1 MAWQLFDH
9 EGVSGMKNAIA
20 TSATSPSLE
29 SGHLEGKLNHLPR
42 QPGVYLFKDRSNE
55 IIYIGKAAVLADR
68 VRSYFQKGADLSP
81 KIRALVAHAVDLE
94 TIIAKSELE
103 ALILESNLIKRHRPR
118 FNVVLRDDKQYPY
131 LRLPI
136 QDDFPRLSI
145 VRRVKNDKALYFGPY
160 VPTGAM
166 RETLKVIRKVF
177 PLATCKIEIDGK
189 ADRACL
195 EFEIKRCMAPCTGN
209 QSKEDYHQI
218 VRQVRWFLE
227 GRDQELLDSLR
238 DEMHAMAEREAFEDA
253 ARLRDRI
260 HSVERTL
267 ERQRVA
273 QIGPVDQD
281 VFGLVRAGAAA
292 DVQLLF
298 VRGGLLIGRRD
309 FFWAD
314 AGDVSDEEL
323 VRSTLEQLYHQAVVP
338 PKELLVPV
346 KIEDH
351 ALVQQWLSE
360 KKGQAVR
367 ILVPERGVKQ
377 QLRQLAQEN
386 AMAALHEHLRLQS
399 ESREAI
405 EELQQLLGLSAQPH
419 RIECFDISNT
429 MGAQS
434 VASMVV
440 WENGRMKK
448 SDYRRFRLKTVEG
461 ANDFASMHEVV
472 KRRYGGTLATKAGKV
487 LPVPDLIVI
496 DGGIGQL
503 GAAMEAIANL
513 GLPRVAVCG
522 LAKAKGEKNERIYLP
537 GHKSPIVLSLK
548 SPASRLVQTIRDE
561 AHRFAITFHRKL
573 RSQAIFVKSE
583 KSGVRSNHKD
593 VKREA

>member
-1 MAWQLFDH
+1 MSHTPTL
-9 EGVSGMKNAIA
+9 
-20 TSATSPSLE
+20 TSKQRNLPPEPLPA
-29 SGHLEGKLNHLPR
+29 HLAGKLDHLPK
-42 QPGVYLFKDRSNE
+42 QPGVYLFKDRSDD

-68 VRSYFQKGADLSP
+68 VRSYFQKNADLSP

-94 TIIAKSELE
+94 IIVAKSELE

-177 PLATCKIEIDGK
+177 PLATCKIEIDGS

-209 QSKEDYHQI
+209 QTKEEYRRI

-227 GRDQELLDSLR
+227 GRDQELLASLR
-238 DEMHAMAEREAFEDA
+238 DEMHTFAEQEAFEDA

-260 HSVERTL
+260 VKIERTL
-267 ERQRVA
+267 EKQRVA

-281 VFGLVRAGAAA
+281 VLGLARAGAAA

-314 AGDVSDEEL
+314 AGGVLDEEL
-323 VRSTLEQLYHQAVVP
+323 VRTTLEQFYHKAVLL
-338 PKELLVPV
+338 PKELLLPVP
-346 KIEDH
+346 IENTK
-351 ALVQQWLSE
+351 LMQQWLSG
-360 KKGQAVR
+360 KKGEAVR
-367 ILVPERGVKQ
+367 LLVPERGAKHHLQ
-377 QLRQLAQEN
+377 QLAQEN
-386 AMAALHEHLRLQS
+386 AIAALNEHLRVQT
-399 ESREAI
+399 ESRDAI
-405 EELQQLLGLSAQPH
+405 EELQQLLGLSSQPQ

-448 SDYRRFRLKTVEG
+448 SDYRRFRIKTVEG

-472 KRRYGGTLATKAGKV
+472 NRRYGGSLATQAGKV
-487 LPVPDLIVI
+487 LPEPDLIII

-503 GAAMEAIANL
+503 GAAMEALTSL
-513 GLPRVAVCG
+513 GLSAAHVCG
-522 LAKAKGEKNERIYLP
+522 LAKAKGEKDERIYLP
-537 GHKSPIVLSLK
+537 GHKIPIVLPLK

-561 AHRFAITFHRKL
+561 THRFAITYHRKL
-573 RSQAIFVKSE
+573 RSQAFLRKE
-583 KSGVRSNHKD
+583 
-593 VKREA
+593 

>member
-1 MAWQLFDH
+1 
-9 EGVSGMKNAIA
+9 MKPL
-20 TSATSPSLE
+20 TSSNPRTLKAPSTSLS
-29 SGHLEGKLNHLPR
+29 GKLAHVPK
-42 QPGVYLFKDRSNE
+42 QPGVYLYKNSQGD

-81 KIRALVAHAVDLE
+81 KIRALVAQVADLE
-94 TIIAKSELE
+94 TLVTKSELE

-145 VRRVKNDKALYFGPY
+145 VRRVQPDKALYFGPY

-177 PLATCKIEIDGK
+177 PLATCKIEIDGT

-209 QSKEDYHQI
+209 QSKEEYHQI
-218 VRQVRWFLE
+218 VQQVRWFLE
-227 GRDQELLDSLR
+227 GRDQELLASLR
-238 DEMHAMAEREAFEDA
+238 KDMQQLAEREEFEEA

-260 HSVERTL
+260 LKIERTL
-267 ERQRVA
+267 EKQRVA
-273 QIGPVDQD
+273 QVGPVDQD
-281 VFGLVRAGAAA
+281 VVGLARAGAAV
-292 DVQLLF
+292 DVQMLF

-314 AGDVSDEEL
+314 AGEITDEEL
-323 VRSTLEQLYHQAVVP
+323 VRSTLEQFYNKAVLP
-338 PKELLVPV
+338 PREVLLPV
-346 KIEDH
+346 GFEDQ

-360 KKGQAVR
+360 KKGEPVKV
-367 ILVPERGVKQ
+367 LVPGRGAKH

-386 AMAALHEHLRLQS
+386 AAVALNEHLRVQS
-399 ESREAI
+399 ESRAAV
-405 EELQQLLGLSAQPH
+405 EELKNLLGLSAVPH
-419 RIECFDISNT
+419 RVECFDISNT
-429 MGAQS
+429 MGSQS

-448 SDYRRFRLKTVEG
+448 ANYRRFRIKTVEG

-487 LPVPDLIVI
+487 LPCPDLIVI
-496 DGGIGQL
+496 DGGAGQL
-503 GAAMEAIANL
+503 GAAMEAMAGV
-513 GLPRVAVCG
+513 GLSGVAICG
-522 LAKAKGEKNERIYLP
+522 LAKAKGEKEERIFLP
-537 GHKSPIVLSLK
+537 GRRAPVILPVK
-548 SPASRLVQTIRDE
+548 SPATRLVQTIRDE

-573 RSQAIFVKSE
+573 RSQALLPVKP
-583 KSGVRSNHKD
+583 
-593 VKREA
+593 

>member
-1 MAWQLFDH
+1 MSPTPDPTFNHQ
-9 EGVSGMKNAIA
+9 
-20 TSATSPSLE
+20 TSTSKLQID
-29 SGHLEGKLNHLPR
+29 HLEGKLNHLPK
-42 QPGVYLFKDRSNE
+42 QPGVYLFKDHSDE

-81 KIRALVAHAVDLE
+81 KVRALVAHAADLE
-94 TIIAKSELE
+94 TIITKSELE
-103 ALILESNLIKRHRPR
+103 ALLLESNLIKRHRPR
-118 FNVVLRDDKQYPY
+118 FNVVLRDDKHYPY

-136 QDDFPRLSI
+136 HDDFPRLSI
-145 VRRVKNDKALYFGPY
+145 VRGVKNDKALYFGPY
-160 VPTGAM
+160 VPAGAM
-166 RETLKVIRKVF
+166 RETLRVIRKVF
-177 PLATCKIEIDGK
+177 PLATCNIEINGT

-209 QSKEDYHQI
+209 QSKEDYHRI

-227 GRDQELLDSLR
+227 GRDQELLGSLR
-238 DEMHAMAEREAFEDA
+238 DDMHALAEREAFEDA

-260 HSVERTL
+260 VKIERTL
-267 ERQRVA
+267 EKQRVA

-281 VFGLVRAGAAA
+281 VLGLARAGPAV

-314 AGDVSDEEL
+314 AGGVSDEEL
-323 VRSTLEQLYHQAVVP
+323 VRTTLEQFYHKAVLP
-338 PKELLVPV
+338 PKEVLLPVPIDDQ
-346 KIEDH
+346 K
-351 ALVQQWLSE
+351 LVEQWLSE
-360 KKGQAVR
+360 KKEQAVR
-367 ILVPERGVKQ
+367 VLVPERGAKHHLQ
-377 QLRQLAQEN
+377 QLAQEN
-386 AMAALHEHLRLQS
+386 AIAALNEHLRVQT

-405 EELQQLLGLSAQPH
+405 EELQQLLGLPTLPY

-448 SDYRRFRLKTVEG
+448 SDYRRFRIKTVEG

-472 KRRYGGTLATKAGKV
+472 KRRYGGSLATKAGKV
-487 LPVPDLIVI
+487 LPEPELIII

-503 GAAMEAIANL
+503 GAAMEAMAGL
-513 GLPRVAVCG
+513 GLSKIAVCG
-522 LAKAKGEKNERIYLP
+522 LAKAKGEKDERIYLP
-537 GHKSPIVLSLK
+537 GHKTPIVLPLK

-561 AHRFAITFHRKL
+561 AHRFAITYHRKL
-573 RSQAIFVKSE
+573 RSQALIPLA
-583 KSGVRSNHKD
+583 R
-593 VKREA
+593 

>member
-1 MAWQLFDH
+1 MTTPEQLRD
-9 EGVSGMKNAIA
+9 
-20 TSATSPSLE
+20 
-29 SGHLEGKLNHLPR
+29 HLEGKLNNLPK
-42 QPGVYLFKDRSNE
+42 QPGVYLFKDRSDD

-136 QDDFPRLSI
+136 HDDFPRLSI
-145 VRRVKNDKALYFGPY
+145 VRRIKNDKALYFGPY

-166 RETLKVIRKVF
+166 REGT
-177 PLATCKIEIDGK
+177 

-209 QSKEDYHQI
+209 QTKEDYHRI
-218 VRQVRWFLE
+218 VSQVRWFLE
-227 GRDQELLDSLR
+227 GRDQELLASLR
-238 DEMHAMAEREAFEDA
+238 DDMHALAEQEAFEDA

-260 HSVERTL
+260 LKIERTL
-267 ERQRVA
+267 EKQRVA

-281 VFGLVRAGAAA
+281 VLGLARAGTAA

-314 AGDVSDEEL
+314 AGEVSDEEL
-323 VRSTLEQLYHQAVVP
+323 VRTTLEQFYNNAVLP
-338 PKELLVPV
+338 PKELLLPV
-346 KIEDH
+346 KIEDQK
-351 ALVQQWLSE
+351 LVQRWLSE
-360 KKGQAVR
+360 KKGQIVR
-367 ILVPERGVKQ
+367 ILVPERGAKHHLQ
-377 QLRQLAQEN
+377 QLAQEN
-386 AMAALHEHLRLQS
+386 ATVALNEHLRLQS
-399 ESREAI
+399 ESQEAI
-405 EELQQLLGLSAQPH
+405 QELQQLLGLSTQPH

-448 SDYRRFRLKTVEG
+448 SDYRRFRIKTVEG

-472 KRRYGGTLATKAGKV
+472 KRRYGGTLASKAGKV
-487 LPVPDLIVI
+487 LPEPDLIVI

-503 GAAMEAIANL
+503 GSAMEAIAGL
-513 GLPRVAVCG
+513 GLSKVAICG
-522 LAKAKGEKNERIYLP
+522 LAKAKGEKDERIFLP
-537 GHKSPIVLSLK
+537 GHKSPIVLPLK
-548 SPASRLVQTIRDE
+548 SSASRLVQTIRDE
-561 AHRFAITFHRKL
+561 AHRFAITYHRKL
-573 RSQAIFVKSE
+573 RSQALIPI
-583 KSGVRSNHKD
+583 
-593 VKREA
+593 AQ

>member
-1 MAWQLFDH
+1 MPYSSDTSSHPQMAPLEQLK
-9 EGVSGMKNAIA
+9 VQ
-20 TSATSPSLE
+20 
-29 SGHLEGKLNHLPR
+29 LEGKLNHLPK
-42 QPGVYLFKDRSNE
+42 QPGVYLFKDRSND

-81 KIRALVAHAVDLE
+81 KILALVSHAVDLE
-94 TIIAKSELE
+94 TIITKSELE

-177 PLATCKIEIDGK
+177 PLATCKIEIDGL

-209 QSKEDYHQI
+209 QTKEDYHRI
-218 VRQVRWFLE
+218 VRQVQWFLE
-227 GRDQELLDSLR
+227 GRDQELLVSLR
-238 DEMHAMAEREAFEDA
+238 NDMHVLAEQEAFEDA
-253 ARLRDRI
+253 ARVRDRI
-260 HSVERTL
+260 VKIERTL
-267 ERQRVA
+267 EKQRVT

-281 VFGLVRAGAAA
+281 VLGLARAGTAA

-314 AGDVSDEEL
+314 AGGVSDEEL
-323 VRSTLEQLYHQAVVP
+323 VRAMLEQFYNKAIFP
-338 PKELLVPV
+338 PKELLLPV
-346 KIEDH
+346 VLEDEK
-351 ALVQQWLSE
+351 LMRQWLSE
-360 KKGQAVR
+360 KKGEAVR
-367 ILVPERGVKQ
+367 VVVPVRGAKH

-386 AMAALHEHLRLQS
+386 AIAALNEHLRIQT
-399 ESREAI
+399 ESREAV
-405 EELQQLLGLSAQPH
+405 EELQQLLGLSLLPH
-419 RIECFDISNT
+419 RVECFDISNT

-448 SDYRRFRLKTVEG
+448 RDYRRFRIKTVEG

-496 DGGIGQL
+496 DGGMGQL
-503 GAAMEAIANL
+503 GAAMEAISDL
-513 GLPRVAVCG
+513 GLSQVAVCG
-522 LAKAKGEKNERIYLP
+522 LAKAKGEKDERIFLP
-537 GHKSPIVLSLK
+537 GHTIPIVLPRK

-561 AHRFAITFHRKL
+561 AHRFVITYHRKL
-573 RSQAIFVKSE
+573 RSQVFLAKSE
-583 KSGVRSNHKD
+583 K
-593 VKREA
+593 

>member
-1 MAWQLFDH
+1 MRQNNSTMDSK
-9 EGVSGMKNAIA
+9 SG
-20 TSATSPSLE
+20 SLR
-29 SGHLEGKLNHLPR
+29 SRHLEGKLQNLPK
-42 QPGVYLFKDRSNE
+42 QPGVYLFKDRADD
-55 IIYIGKAAVLADR
+55 IIYIGKAAVLVDR

-81 KIRALVAHAVDLE
+81 KVRALVAHAADVD
-94 TIIAKSELE
+94 IMIAKSELE
-103 ALILESNLIKRHRPR
+103 ALVLESNLIKRHHPR

-177 PLATCKIEIDGK
+177 PLATCKIDIDGT

-195 EFEIKRCMAPCTGN
+195 EFEIKRCMAPCTGH
-209 QSKEDYHQI
+209 QTQEDYHRI
-218 VRQVRWFLE
+218 VKQVRWFLE

-238 DEMHAMAEREAFEDA
+238 SEMFTMAEREAFEDA

-260 HSVERTL
+260 LKIERTL
-267 ERQRVA
+267 EKQRVA

-281 VFGLVRAGAAA
+281 VLGLARAGAAA

-309 FFWAD
+309 FFWPD
-314 AGDVSDEEL
+314 AGGVSDEEL
-323 VRSTLEQLYHQAVVP
+323 VRTTLEQFYNKALLP
-338 PKELLVPV
+338 PKELLLPV
-346 KIEDH
+346 KIEGQQ
-351 ALVQQWLSE
+351 LMQQWLST
-360 KKGQAVR
+360 KKDEAMHV
-367 ILVPERGVKQ
+367 IVPQRGAKR
-377 QLRQLAQEN
+377 QLQQLAQEN
-386 AMAALHEHLRLQS
+386 AVAALNEHLRVHA
-399 ESREAI
+399 ESREAV
-405 EELQQLLGLSAQPH
+405 EELQQLLGLEAPPH
-419 RIECFDISNT
+419 RVECFDISNT

-448 SDYRRFRLKTVEG
+448 SDYRRFRIKTVEG

-472 KRRYGGTLATKAGKV
+472 MRRYGGTLAKKSGKV
-487 LPVPDLIVI
+487 LPSPDLIVI

-503 GAAMEAIANL
+503 GAAMEALAGL
-513 GLPRVAVCG
+513 GLSQVHVCG
-522 LAKAKGEKNERIYLP
+522 LAKAKGEKDERLYLP
-537 GHKSPIVLSLK
+537 GKKSPIVLPLK

-561 AHRFAITFHRKL
+561 AHRFAITYHRKL
-573 RSQAIFVKSE
+573 RSEALIPPQHLASSK
-583 KSGVRSNHKD
+583 GNAPVR
-593 VKREA
+593 E

>member
-1 MAWQLFDH
+1 
-9 EGVSGMKNAIA
+9 MKNGTT
-20 TSATSPSLE
+20 TSATRLSIE
-29 SGHLEGKLNHLPR
+29 SGHLEGKLNHLPK

-177 PLATCKIEIDGK
+177 PLATCKIEIDGR

-209 QSKEDYHQI
+209 QTQEDYHQI

-227 GRDQELLDSLR
+227 GRDQELLTSLR
-238 DEMHAMAEREAFEDA
+238 DDMHAMAEREAFEDA

-260 HSVERTL
+260 HNVERTL

-273 QIGPVDQD
+273 QTGPVDQD

-338 PKELLVPV
+338 PKELLLPV

-367 ILVPERGVKQ
+367 ILVPERGVKY
-377 QLRQLAQEN
+377 QLQQLAQEN
-386 AMAALHEHLRLQS
+386 ATAALHEHLRLQS
-399 ESREAI
+399 ESGEAI
-405 EELQQLLGLSAQPH
+405 EQLQQLLGLSAQPH

-448 SDYRRFRLKTVEG
+448 SDYRRFRIKTVEG

-487 LPVPDLIVI
+487 LPEPDLIVI

-503 GAAMEAIANL
+503 GAAMEAITDL
-513 GLPRVAVCG
+513 GLSQVAVCG
-522 LAKAKGEKNERIYLP
+522 LAKAKGEKDERIYLP
-537 GHKSPIVLSLK
+537 GHKSPIVLPLK
-548 SPASRLVQTIRDE
+548 SPASRLVQSIRDE
-561 AHRFAITFHRKL
+561 AHRFAITYHRKL
-573 RSQAIFVKSE
+573 RSQALIPL
-583 KSGVRSNHKD
+583 
-593 VKREA
+593 A

>member
-1 MAWQLFDH
+1 MSHSPTLSPNKRQMPSQEPL
-9 EGVSGMKNAIA
+9 MK
-20 TSATSPSLE
+20 
-29 SGHLEGKLNHLPR
+29 HLEGKLSHLPK
-42 QPGVYLFKDRSNE
+42 QPGVYLFKDRSDE

-81 KIRALVAHAVDLE
+81 KIRALVRHAVDLE
-94 TIIAKSELE
+94 IIIAKSELE

-177 PLATCKIEIDGK
+177 PLATCKIEINGT

-195 EFEIKRCMAPCTGN
+195 EFEIKRCLAPCTGN
-209 QSKEDYHQI
+209 QTKEDYHRI

-227 GRDQELLDSLR
+227 GRDQELLASLR
-238 DEMHAMAEREAFEDA
+238 DDMHTLAELEAFEDA
-253 ARLRDRI
+253 ARLRDRLAKI
-260 HSVERTL
+260 ERTL
-267 ERQRVA
+267 EKQRVA

-281 VFGLVRAGAAA
+281 VLGLARAGVAA

-309 FFWAD
+309 FFLVD
-314 AGDVSDEEL
+314 AGGVSDEEL
-323 VRSTLEQLYHQAVVP
+323 VRTTLEQFYHKAIQP
-338 PKELLVPV
+338 PKELLLPV
-346 KIEDH
+346 KIDNTK
-351 ALVQQWLSE
+351 LMQQWLSE
-360 KKGQAVR
+360 KKGEAVR
-367 ILVPERGVKQ
+367 LLVPERGAKH
-377 QLRQLAQEN
+377 QLQQLAQEN
-386 AMAALHEHLRLQS
+386 AIAALNEHLRVQA
-399 ESREAI
+399 ESRDAI
-405 EELQQLLGLSAQPH
+405 EELQQLLGLSGQPH

-448 SDYRRFRLKTVEG
+448 SDYRRFRIKTVEG

-472 KRRYGGTLATKAGKV
+472 KRRYGGSLANQTGKV
-487 LPVPDLIVI
+487 LPEPDLIVI

-503 GAAMEAIANL
+503 GAAMEALASL
-513 GLPRVAVCG
+513 GLTAVDVCG
-522 LAKAKGEKNERIYLP
+522 LAKAKGEKEERIYLP
-537 GHKSPIVLSLK
+537 AHKSPIVLPLK

-561 AHRFAITFHRKL
+561 AHRFAITYHRKL
-573 RSQAIFVKSE
+573 RSQAFIPVDSSMIAK
-583 KSGVRSNHKD
+583 K
-593 VKREA
+593 